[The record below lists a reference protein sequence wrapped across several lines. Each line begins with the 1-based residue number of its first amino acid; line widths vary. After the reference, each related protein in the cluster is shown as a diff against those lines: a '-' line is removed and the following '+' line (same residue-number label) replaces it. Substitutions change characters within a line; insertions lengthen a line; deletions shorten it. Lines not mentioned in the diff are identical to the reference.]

1 MKMTPGGF
9 SILRKSFG
17 KLTQDQVDG
26 INFLVATFDADK
38 TITYPQAAYMLATAW
53 HETAQ
58 KMQPITEYGSVK
70 YFDKYDTGALAKRLG
85 NTPALEGDGFKYRGR
100 GYTQI
105 TGTDNYKRVGKAL
118 GIDLFKNPDLA
129 LNPDIAVK
137 IMIYC
142 MKNGV
147 FTGKKLSDYI
157 NTSTKNYLSARRI
170 INGTDRAEKVAN
182 YAVIFEKALRCP

>member
-9 SILRKSFG
+9 SILRKSLG

-85 NTPALEGDGFKYRGR
+85 NTPALDGDGFKYRGR

-157 NTSTKNYLSARRI
+157 NGTSKNYLSARRI
-170 INGTDRAEKVAN
+170 INGTDQAQKVAD
-182 YAVIFEKALRCP
+182 YAVVFEKALRCP

>member
-1 MKMTPGGF
+1 MKMTSGGF
-9 SILRKSFG
+9 NILRKSFG

-26 INFLVATFDADK
+26 INFLVSAFDADK
-38 TITYPQAAYMLATAW
+38 TISYPQAAYMLATAW

-70 YFDKYDTGALAKRLG
+70 YFDKYDTGTLAKRLG
-85 NTPALEGDGFKYRGR
+85 NTLALDGDGFKYRGR

-118 GIDLFKNPDLA
+118 GIELFNNPDLA
-129 LNPDIAVK
+129 LKLDVAVK
-137 IMIYC
+137 IMIHC

-157 NTSTKNYLSARRI
+157 NATSKNYLSARRI
-170 INGTDRAEKVAN
+170 INGTDQAQKVAD
-182 YAVIFEKALRCP
+182 YAVVFEKALRCP

>member
-85 NTPALEGDGFKYRGR
+85 NTPALDGDGFKYRGR

-118 GIDLFKNPDLA
+118 GIDLFKDPDLA

-157 NTSTKNYLSARRI
+157 NGTSKNYLSARRI
-170 INGTDRAEKVAN
+170 INGTDQAQKVAD
-182 YAVIFEKALRCP
+182 YAVVFEKALRCP

>member
-1 MKMTPGGF
+1 MQMTKAGF
-9 SILRKSFG
+9 DVLRQNFG
-17 KLTQDQVDG
+17 KLTKKQVDG
-26 INFLVATFDADK
+26 INFLVSAFDADK
-38 TITYPQAAYMLATAW
+38 TISYPQAAYMLATPW
-53 HETAQ
+53 LETD
-58 KMQPITEYGSVK
+58 KTMQPITEYGSVK
-70 YFDKYDTGALAKRLG
+70 YFEKYDTGTLAKRLG
-85 NTPALEGDGFKYRGR
+85 NTPELDGDGFKYRGR

>member
-85 NTPALEGDGFKYRGR
+85 NTPALDGDGFKYRGR

-157 NTSTKNYLSARRI
+157 NGTSKNYLSARRI
-170 INGTDRAEKVAN
+170 INGTDQAQKVAD
-182 YAVIFEKALRCP
+182 YAVVFEKALRCP

>member
-17 KLTQDQVDG
+17 KLTQEQVDG
-26 INFLVATFDADK
+26 INFLVLAFDADK
-38 TITYPQAAYMLATAW
+38 TISYPQAAYMLATAW
-53 HETAQ
+53 HETD
-58 KMQPITEYGSVK
+58 KTMQPITEYGNIK
-70 YFDKYDTGALAKRLG
+70 YFDKYDTGTLAKRLG
-85 NTPALEGDGFKYRGR
+85 NTPALDGDGFKYRGR

-118 GIDLFKNPDLA
+118 GLDLFNNPDMA
-129 LNPDIAVK
+129 LKPDVAVK
-137 IMIYC
+137 IMIHC

-157 NTSTKNYLSARRI
+157 NVTSKNYLSARRI
-170 INGTDRAEKVAN
+170 INGTDQAQTIAD
-182 YAVIFEKALRCP
+182 YAVLFEQALRRP

>member
-1 MKMTPGGF
+1 MQMTKAGF
-9 SILRKSFG
+9 DVLRQNFG
-17 KLTQDQVDG
+17 KLNEKQVNG
-26 INFLVATFDADK
+26 INFLVSAFDADK
-38 TITYPQAAYMLATAW
+38 SISYPQAAYMLATAW
-53 HETAQ
+53 HETN
-58 KMQPITEYGSVK
+58 KTMQPITEYGSVK
-70 YFDKYDTGALAKRLG
+70 YFDKYDTGTLAKRLG
-85 NTPALEGDGFKYRGR
+85 NTPALDGDGFKYRGR

-147 FTGKKLSDYI
+147 FTGKKLSDYF

>member
-85 NTPALEGDGFKYRGR
+85 NTPALDGDGFKYRGR

-157 NTSTKNYLSARRI
+157 NGTSKNYLSARRI
-170 INGTDRAEKVAN
+170 INGTDLAQKVAG
-182 YAVIFEKALRCP
+182 YAVVFEQALRCP